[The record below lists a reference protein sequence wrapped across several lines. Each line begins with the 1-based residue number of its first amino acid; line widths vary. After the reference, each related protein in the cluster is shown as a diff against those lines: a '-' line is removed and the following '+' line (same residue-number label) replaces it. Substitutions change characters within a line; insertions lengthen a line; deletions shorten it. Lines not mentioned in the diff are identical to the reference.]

1 VNWDLKL
8 MLLVRRVHVHI
19 QNALFIFCFCLQI
32 LLGKVSTGAQ
42 NDLERVTKMTY
53 EQVAVYG
60 FSDKVG
66 LLSFPRNND
75 GMEGLSKPYS
85 NETADII
92 DQEVRETVD
101 RAYRRTLQIIEEHK
115 EQIRQLAEAL
125 LEKEVLQ
132 AEDLVAILGPRPF
145 KSAQMTNFDEFRH
158 GFRGRRR
165 GRRARGARRRRRL
178 RLCLPSRRMRGFKG
192 RLRWRQWLLGGECG
206 REHGVGGESVNIGV
220 ALGA

>member
-1 VNWDLKL
+1 MQV
-8 MLLVRRVHVHI
+8 
-19 QNALFIFCFCLQI
+19 

-75 GMEGLSKPYS
+75 GMEGLTKPYS

-92 DQEVRETVD
+92 DQEVRDTVD

-145 KSAQMTNFDEFRH
+145 KSAQMTNFDKYRH
-158 GFRGRRR
+158 GFKEGEEGEAGKKEASPAAPEPPKPSDEGFQGAPALAAVAAGRRV
-165 GRRARGARRRRRL
+165 
-178 RLCLPSRRMRGFKG
+178 
-192 RLRWRQWLLGGECG
+192 W
-206 REHGVGGESVNIGV
+206 
-220 ALGA
+220 